1 MFNNFLARLALLMT
15 ALVPAL
21 ATAIEEP
28 AYELV
33 ASWDDSGVEIRY
45 YEPKV
50 LATTN
55 MASGENSGFRVLA
68 GYIFGGNA
76 AEQEIEMTAPV
87 QRTMPANNRGEM
99 AFVMP
104 AKFGLEDLPAPNDQR
119 VRFVEEPAYHA
130 AVIRFNGRMTEEKVD
145 EQWQLLS
152 VFLADKGIETL
163 GPPTLNQY
171 NPPWTLPFMRRNE
184 IIIPVT
190 YPIVDDTR
198 TAARQVS
205 SR

>member
-1 MFNNFLARLALLMT
+1 MLNNLLARVALLMV

-55 MASGENSGFRVLA
+55 MAAGESSGFRVLA

-76 AEQEIEMTAPV
+76 AEQEIAMTAPV
-87 QRTMPANNRGEM
+87 QRTMPANNGGEM

-104 AKFGLEDLPAPNDQR
+104 AEFEIEDLPEPDDQR
-119 VRFVEEPAYHA
+119 VRFVQEPAYHA
-130 AVIRFNGRMTEEKVD
+130 AVIRFSGRMTEDKVD

-152 VFLADKGIETL
+152 GFLADKGIETL

-190 YPIVDDTR
+190 YPIADETR
-198 TAARQVS
+198 TAARQLS

>member
-1 MFNNFLARLALLMT
+1 MFNNFLARLALVMT

-55 MASGENSGFRVLA
+55 MASGESSGFRVLA

-76 AEQEIEMTAPV
+76 TEQEIEMTAPV
-87 QRTMPANNRGEM
+87 QRTMPADKGGEM

-104 AKFGLEDLPAPNDQR
+104 AEFGLEDLPAPNDQR
-119 VRFVEEPAYHA
+119 VRFVQEPAYHA
-130 AVIRFNGRMTEEKVD
+130 AVIRFSGRMTEESVD

-152 VFLADKGIETL
+152 EFLTDKGIETL

>member
-1 MFNNFLARLALLMT
+1 MFNNFLARAALLM
-15 ALVPAL
+15 AAVVPAL

-33 ASWDDSGVEIRY
+33 ASWDNSGVEIRY

-50 LATTN
+50 LAMTN
-55 MASGENSGFRVLA
+55 MAAGESSGFRVLA

-87 QRTMPANNRGEM
+87 QRTMPADNGGEM

-104 AKFGLEDLPAPNDQR
+104 AKFGLQDLPAPDDQR

-130 AVIRFNGRMTEEKVD
+130 AVIRFSGRMTEEKVD

-152 VFLADKGIETL
+152 EFLAEKGIETL

-198 TAARQVS
+198 TASRQVS

>member
-1 MFNNFLARLALLMT
+1 MFNNLLARLALLMT

-50 LATTN
+50 LATTK
-55 MASGENSGFRVLA
+55 MAAGEGSGFRVLA

-87 QRTMPANNRGEM
+87 QRTMPANNGAEM

-104 AKFGLEDLPAPNDQR
+104 AEFELEDLPAPNDQR

-130 AVIRFNGRMTEEKVD
+130 AVIRFSGRMTEDRVD

-152 VFLADKGIETL
+152 EFLAHKGIETL

-198 TAARQVS
+198 TTARLVS